1 MAKKEL
7 LLVLGLMLLFSF
19 NTKAEERLEFKKE
32 DMEFANDLAN
42 TSRQISMSA
51 IKKEWV
57 KLQEMQ
63 RSQTDQSET
72 GLDLLT
78 SNQRQEGAGV
88 KIFVSSSM
96 GNSLLKTYLM
106 QAKAYKA
113 TLVFNG
119 LPGGSWRKLSE
130 LVYEIT
136 GGDEEAVAMQIDDL
150 AFAEYDITSVP
161 AIVLQKEVSV
171 FEQDGS
177 DATPVFDKV
186 TGNIGVKR
194 ALELM
199 VEKGE
204 LSTLAAQVLEE
215 AKTK

>member
-96 GNSLLKTYLM
+96 GKSLLKTYLM

>member
-1 MAKKEL
+1 MAKKKL
-7 LLVLGLMLLFSF
+7 LFVLGLMLSFSI
-19 NTKAEERLEFKKE
+19 NTRAEERFEFKKE
-32 DMEFANDLAN
+32 DMEFAKNLADS
-42 TSRQISMSA
+42 SRQISMSA
-51 IKKEWV
+51 IKEEWL

-63 RSQTDQSET
+63 RNQTDQSET

-78 SNQRQEGAGV
+78 SNQRQVGAGV

-96 GNSLLKTYLM
+96 GKSLLKTYLM

-113 TLVFNG
+113 TLIFNG

-136 GGDEEAVAMQIDDL
+136 GGEEEGIAMQIDDL

-177 DATPVFDKV
+177 DTTPVFDKV